1 MDKKLKDEWKK
12 RLDTLKTKLDLGK
25 DDLKEG
31 LEDLE
36 KDLKEYLDKIS
47 KDIEGFVE
55 DSPKA
60 QQMKARLEEM
70 RVKMSLAAADGR
82 EALEEESRK
91 LRDKLHAWKWD
102 AIDWLKDQKDEKTA
116 KVREALDDE
125 LEFYTAQL
133 ELINVRA
140 HLGKSEAKEKWDKLK
155 EDLSV
160 KLQEL
165 RSKVENQ
172 AEDRWD
178 GAKKDF
184 AGQLRKWADRME

>member
-1 MDKKLKDEWKK
+1 MEKKLKEEWKK
-12 RLDTLKTKLDLGK
+12 RLDTLRAKLDLGK

-36 KDLKEYLDKIS
+36 KDLSAYLSKI
-47 KDIEGFVE
+47 KTEIDGLVDDNE
-55 DSPKA
+55 KA

-70 RVKMSLAAADGR
+70 RLQMALAKADGR
-82 EALEEESRK
+82 EALEVETRK

-102 AIDWLKDQKDEKTA
+102 AIDWLKEKTDEQSGR
-116 KVREALDDE
+116 VREALDEE

-140 HLGKSEAKEKWDKLK
+140 HLGKAEAKDKWDKLK
-155 EDLSV
+155 DDLSV

-165 RSKVENQ
+165 KSKVENQ

>member
-1 MDKKLKDEWKK
+1 MEKKLKEEWKK
-12 RLDTLKTKLDLGK
+12 RLDTLRAKLDLGK

-36 KDLKEYLDKIS
+36 KDLSAYLSKI
-47 KDIEGFVE
+47 KTEIDGFVE
-55 DSPKA
+55 DNEKA

-70 RVKMSLAAADGR
+70 RVQMALAKAEGR
-82 EALEEESRK
+82 EALEMETRK

-102 AIDWLKDQKDEKTA
+102 AMDWLKEKTDEQSSR
-116 KVREALDDE
+116 VREALDEE

-140 HLGKSEAKEKWDKLK
+140 HLGKAEAKDKWDKLK
-155 EDLSV
+155 DDLTV
-160 KLQEL
+160 KLQDL
-165 RSKVENQ
+165 KAKVENQ

>member
-1 MDKKLKDEWKK
+1 MEKKLKDEWKK
-12 RLDTLKTKLDLGK
+12 RLDTLRAKLDLGK

-36 KDLKEYLDKIS
+36 KDLSAYLSKI
-47 KDIEGFVE
+47 KTEIDGFVE
-55 DSPKA
+55 DNEKA

-70 RVKMSLAAADGR
+70 RVQMALAKADGR
-82 EALEEESRK
+82 EALEIETRK

-102 AIDWLKDQKDEKTA
+102 AMDWLKEKTDEQSGR
-116 KVREALDDE
+116 VREALDEE

-140 HLGKSEAKEKWDKLK
+140 HLGKAEAKDKWDKLK
-155 EDLSV
+155 DDLSV

-165 RSKVENQ
+165 KAKVENQ

>member
-1 MDKKLKDEWKK
+1 MEKKLKDEWKK
-12 RLDTLKTKLDLGK
+12 RLDTLRAKLDLGK

-36 KDLKEYLDKIS
+36 KDLSAYLSKI
-47 KDIEGFVE
+47 KTEIDGFVE
-55 DSPKA
+55 DNEKA

-70 RVKMSLAAADGR
+70 RLQMALAKADGR
-82 EALEEESRK
+82 EALEVETRK

-102 AIDWLKDQKDEKTA
+102 AIDWLKEKTDEQSGR
-116 KVREALDDE
+116 VREALDEE

-140 HLGKSEAKEKWDKLK
+140 HLGKEEAKDKWDKLK
-155 EDLSV
+155 DDLSV

-165 RSKVENQ
+165 KAKVENQ

>member
-1 MDKKLKDEWKK
+1 MEKKLKEDWKK
-12 RLDTLKTKLDLGK
+12 RLDTLRAKLDLGK

-31 LEDLE
+31 LEELE
-36 KDLKEYLDKIS
+36 KDLNEFLSKI
-47 KDIEGFVE
+47 KTEIDGFVDDNE
-55 DSPKA
+55 KA

-70 RVKMSLAAADGR
+70 RVQMALAKAEGR
-82 EALEEESRK
+82 EALEVETRK
-91 LRDKLHAWKWD
+91 MRDKLHAWKWD
-102 AIDWLKDQKDEKTA
+102 AMDWLKEKTDEQSTR
-116 KVREALDDE
+116 VREALDDE

-140 HLGKSEAKEKWDKLK
+140 HLGKAEAKDKWDKLK
-155 EDLSV
+155 GDLST
-160 KLQEL
+160 KLQDL
-165 RSKVENQ
+165 RAKVENQ

>member
-1 MDKKLKDEWKK
+1 MEKKLKDEWKK
-12 RLDTLKTKLDLGK
+12 RLDTLRAKLDLGK

-36 KDLKEYLDKIS
+36 KDLSAYLSKI
-47 KDIEGFVE
+47 KTEIDGFVE
-55 DSPKA
+55 DNEKA

-70 RVKMSLAAADGR
+70 RVQMALAKAEGR
-82 EALEEESRK
+82 EALEMETRK

-102 AIDWLKDQKDEKTA
+102 AMDWLKEKTDEQSSR
-116 KVREALDDE
+116 VREALDEE

-140 HLGKSEAKEKWDKLK
+140 HLGKAEAKDKWDKLK
-155 EDLSV
+155 DDLTV
-160 KLQEL
+160 KLQDL
-165 RSKVENQ
+165 KAKVENQ